1 MRGSSVPNSCLA
13 IRALAFILIFLA
25 KAQSSIQYQPSKV
38 DSGASLQRHDDL
50 ENDILA
56 AH

>member
-38 DSGASLQRHDDL
+38 DSGASLQRHDNL
-50 ENDILA
+50 ENDIVA